1 MAHYLI
7 FLLMCVT
14 ANVYADTLRDPT
26 TPAMAWM
33 PASTAEQAL
42 NLNPELQ
49 SVILGT
55 QQQAAII
62 NGKLVPLGQ
71 QYEQYKLVK
80 LSENSAILRAADGSQ
95 QVLKMRFPIEKTPAN
110 NNKLLNKTIVK
121 NK

>member
-7 FLLMCVT
+7 ALLIGMS
-14 ANVYADTLRDPT
+14 ANVYADALRDPT

-33 PASTAEQAL
+33 PTATTEQVR

-80 LSENSAILRAADGSQ
+80 LSENSAILRSADGSQ
-95 QVLKMRFPIEKTPAN
+95 QVLKMQYPIQKTPAN
-110 NNKLLNKTIVK
+110 SNKLLNKTIVK